1 MTLIIF
7 EGLPGTGKTTL
18 IHQLSKELNL
28 PKIEEI
34 LDQNLNKISPQK
46 TRGFSQKFF
55 FHSDKLKYSLAKET
69 DKKKI
74 VLMDRGI
81 FSTWAYNICLNDK
94 NILRQAKNNAKSI
107 IKKYDSDCIYMYIK
121 ISAKLSLIRKKKKE
135 NDPLDIWS
143 FKENLKKTE
152 KFYDNKFKSMKNVIV
167 IDGSKNYDTIHKE
180 LKILLFEKLA

>member
-1 MTLIIF
+1 MTLVIF

-34 LDQNLNKISPQK
+34 LDQNLDKISPKK

-55 FHSDKLKYSLAKET
+55 FHSDRLKYSLAKKT

-74 VLMDRGI
+74 VLIDRGI

-94 NILRQAKNNAKSI
+94 NILRQAENNAKSI
-107 IKKYDSDCIYMYIK
+107 IKKYGSDCIYVYIK
-121 ISAKLSLIRKKKKE
+121 ISAKLSLIRKTKKA
-135 NDPLDIWS
+135 NDPLDTWS
-143 FKENLKKTE
+143 FKENLK
-152 KFYDNKFKSMKNVIV
+152 
-167 IDGSKNYDTIHKE
+167 
-180 LKILLFEKLA
+180 